1 MAGLETV
8 YAIHSFEP
16 DNVDEVGF
24 NVGDPIIVL
33 EKDEGYNDGWWQGR
47 NVQGEIGL
55 FPMNYT
61 SYQPLG
67 QTTVTTPSSSLDQKI
82 DSLEDAISKIQLTTS
97 KSNLTQLP
105 TPSTST
111 STKKSRDNN
120 NNHHSHSRSQS
131 QQHLPRANSLSSLNS
146 SAQSHSTTHTP
157 ARSLTTASKNVQKA
171 LTTALMIPILKNTS
185 PEDWDVDQVAAW
197 LGAMGFESV
206 AGNFKTQ
213 EITGDILL
221 ELTIDSLKEL
231 DVNTFGKR
239 FKIHSAINA
248 LRDGITRRH
257 TPKPSITG
265 SEDLNDDYG
274 SQYSS
279 SRPMSPNGVNDF
291 DSVTTTSEDISR
303 TGRLYSMDTISSVR
317 SRQEPTTATTPGR
330 MSIGRKNVPQAASV
344 LMQQQQQLQQ
354 QNIHHSESGMKR
366 KTFAVPEH
374 GISRQ
379 YSTAEP
385 RYDHH
390 ARNSF
395 SPTSKPQTVLPVAS
409 RASMDSLAH
418 RAALPDVTP
427 DMEGW
432 LNKQGDKY
440 KTWNKRWFVLK
451 GPNLFYFKS
460 PKDVR
465 MKGIIN
471 LRGYRIISDE
481 TIYAGKYCFKAQ
493 HERERTFYFYTDS
506 ENIMKAW
513 MKTLMKATIA
523 RDYGAPVLSS
533 STIPTV
539 SLDMARRMK
548 PRPPSMIL
556 YKKENRPQS
565 PSLESIDS
573 RPFSLTYCPQDAQP
587 ISRISFDDHFSERPS
602 MSSSSRMESSH
613 HGGLS
618 SIGIGSRST
627 SHDDLGPQNRES
639 GITDFDDTTTTPS
652 LSLTESKQELQ
663 DSGFDST
670 HGPMSSALSSPPSI
684 VRYAPTPDDHEE
696 EEDLIDPQHMDV
708 MASNRPGGLKRLTEE
723 SHISSSEQ
731 SSLLLSSSVRWSTS
745 DYVDWVQR
753 NVERKV
759 ANLNDFRSGELLI
772 ELLENLSG
780 KDVRRPPPTNNASA
794 NMQILDNIV
803 AAFKFMGRE
812 GVEVDG
818 RYTIKDVF
826 GGNEPKIKEMLD
838 AIKTWSNTFHN
849 EKKASGGTFGER
861 EQLKMLD

>member
-8 YAIHSFEP
+8 YAVHTFEP
-16 DNVDEVGF
+16 ESQDEIAFSVGE
-24 NVGDPIIVL
+24 PIIVL

-47 NVQGEIGL
+47 NVRGEIGL

-61 SYQPLG
+61 SYQQQYNAPTL
-67 QTTVTTPSSSLDQKI
+67 SLDKKI
-82 DSLEDAISKIQLTTS
+82 NSLEDAISRIQLTTS
-97 KSNLTQLP
+97 NSNLTQLP
-105 TPSTST
+105 TPSTSA
-111 STKKSRDNN
+111 STRKSRD
-120 NNHHSHSRSQS
+120 
-131 QQHLPRANSLSSLNS
+131 HLPRASSMSSLNS
-146 SAQSHSTTHTP
+146 TQSHSAP
-157 ARSLTTASKNVQKA
+157 ARSLTTATKNVQKTLAAA
-171 LTTALMIPILKNTS
+171 LTLPNLRNTS

-197 LGAMGFESV
+197 LDVMGFESV

-248 LRDGITRRH
+248 LREGISRRH
-257 TPKPSITG
+257 PSSKQSVTG
-265 SEDLNDDYG
+265 LEDLDNDYA
-274 SQYSS
+274 SNYS
-279 SRPMSPNGVNDF
+279 SRPMSPSAETDF
-291 DSVTTTSEDISR
+291 DSVTTMSEDQPR
-303 TGRLYSMDTISSVR
+303 TGRLYSMDTIDSTR
-317 SRQEPTTATTPGR
+317 SRQEPPGR
-330 MSIGRKNVPQAASV
+330 MSVGRKNVPRAASV
-344 LMQQQQQLQQ
+344 MVQQQQQQQQQQ
-354 QNIHHSESGMKR
+354 QNIHRSESGMKR
-366 KTFAVPEH
+366 KTYAVPEH
-374 GISRQ
+374 GIARQ
-379 YSTAEP
+379 NSTAKP
-385 RYDHH
+385 RYDH

-471 LRGYRIISDE
+471 LRGYRIICDE
-481 TIYAGKYCFKAQ
+481 TIYSGKYCFKAQ

-506 ENIMKAW
+506 EAVMKAW
-513 MKTLMKATIA
+513 IKTLMKATIA

-573 RPFSLTYCPQDAQP
+573 RPFSLTYHPHQDAQP
-587 ISRISFDDHFSERPS
+587 ISRISFDEQPSQRPS
-602 MSSSSRMESSH
+602 MSRLNS
-613 HGGLS
+613 GDLS
-618 SIGIGSRST
+618 A
-627 SHDDLGPQNRES
+627 PQNRES
-639 GITDFDDTTTTPS
+639 GITDYDDNTPS
-652 LSLTESKQELQ
+652 LSLAESKQELQ

-670 HGPMSSALSSPPSI
+670 HGPISSVLLSPPSSNNNNNNATPPI
-684 VRYAPTPDDHEE
+684 VRYAPDDDD
-696 EEDLIDPQHMDV
+696 EDLIDPQHGDV

-723 SHISSSEQ
+723 SHISTSVQ
-731 SSLLLSSSVRWSTS
+731 SIWSTS
-745 DYVDWVQR
+745 DYVDWVQQQ
-753 NVERKV
+753 VDRKV

-772 ELLENLSG
+772 ELLEGLSG
-780 KDVRRPPPTNNASA
+780 KDVRRPHPTNNAPA

-838 AIKTWSNTFHN
+838 AIKMWSDTAHN

-861 EQLKMLD
+861 EQLKALD